1 MRAPSRAITRAA
13 AAAPLRRVVMR
24 LCAIFGFLAFFASN
38 SARALAQGGLT
49 PAAEDGPCSLAR
61 AIPGVVAL
69 VDEDFDLLLDDG
81 RRVALA
87 GLEFPPAGGQAKALR
102 EAALS
107 RLSNWL
113 SGEQVFLSPL
123 ALAPDRWGREPAQAI
138 AAADSSPDAPLVSVG
153 AALLAE
159 GLARFRPDP
168 AAAPCAK
175 FYVDA
180 EKRAR
185 DQNLGVWISDPVI
198 EVTGAGEA
206 VRAALAR
213 KMGMTVVSGV
223 VQSVGEAP
231 GAVYLNFGPRRNVD
245 FAVVIS
251 KRNMAI
257 FEQNGVTPRALYGR
271 RIRVR
276 GLIETNYGPRME
288 IAAPAEIEIL
298 DAAPIR

>member
-1 MRAPSRAITRAA
+1 LI
-13 AAAPLRRVVMR
+13 
-24 LCAIFGFLAFFASN
+24 AFFAPGS
-38 SARALAQGGLT
+38 ALAEGALT
-49 PAAEDGPCSLAR
+49 PVAEDGPCSLAQ
-61 AIPGVVAL
+61 AAPVTVAL

-87 GLEFPPAGGQAKALR
+87 GLEFPPLGGESEKLRKTAL
-102 EAALS
+102 L

-113 SGEQVFLSPL
+113 AEGQVFLADL
-123 ALAPDRWGREPAQAI
+123 ATAPDRWGRAPAQAI
-138 AAADSSPDAPLVSVG
+138 AAIGPSPDAPLVSVG

-168 AAAPCAK
+168 VATPCAK
-175 FYVDA
+175 TYLEA

-185 DQNLGVWISDPVI
+185 ASNLGVWASDPV
-198 EVTGAGEA
+198 VDVSVAKSSLS
-206 VRAALAR
+206 AALAR
-213 KMGMTVVSGV
+213 KKGMVVVSGV
-223 VQSVGEAP
+223 VQSVGETQ
-231 GAVYLNFGPRRNVD
+231 GAVYLNFGPRRNID

-257 FEQNGVTPRALYGR
+257 FTQNGVIPRALYGR

-288 IAAPAEIEIL
+288 IAAPAEIEVL
-298 DAAPIR
+298 DAAPAN

>member
-1 MRAPSRAITRAA
+1 MTPVT
-13 AAAPLRRVVMR
+13 AAAPLLRVVMR
-24 LCAIFGFLAFFASN
+24 FCAIYCFIILFGAN
-38 SARALAQGGLT
+38 SGRAAAQGGLT
-49 PAAEDGPCSLAR
+49 PAAEDGPCSLER
-61 AIPGVVAL
+61 ASPATVAL

-87 GLEFPPAGGQAKALR
+87 GLEFPSSVGQAKTIR

-113 SGEQVFLSPL
+113 AGEQIFLSPL
-123 ALAPDRWGREPAQAI
+123 ASGPDRWGRAPAQAI

-153 AALLAE
+153 ATLLVE

-168 AAAPCAK
+168 VAAPCAK
-175 FYVDA
+175 TYLDA
-180 EKRAR
+180 EKLAR
-185 DQNLGVWISDPVI
+185 DQNLGVWIGDPVVEI
-198 EVTGAGEA
+198 SGAGEA

-213 KMGMTVVSGV
+213 KKGMAVVSGV

-231 GAVYLNFGPRRNVD
+231 GAVYLNFGPRRSVD

-251 KRNMAI
+251 KRNMGI

>member
-1 MRAPSRAITRAA
+1 MRAPPKAMSPVAAERSLRAA
-13 AAAPLRRVVMR
+13 PRF
-24 LCAIFGFLAFFASN
+24 CAIYCFIALLGSN
-38 SARALAQGGLT
+38 SDRAAAQGGLT

-61 AIPGVVAL
+61 AIPATVAL

-87 GLEFPPAGGQAKALR
+87 GLEFPPAGGQAR
-102 EAALS
+102 TPRDAAFS

-113 SGEQVFLSPL
+113 AGEQIFLSPL
-123 ALAPDRWGREPAQAI
+123 ASAPDRWGRAPAQAI
-138 AAADSSPDAPLVSVG
+138 AAADSSPEAPLVSVG

-168 AAAPCAK
+168 VAAPCAK
-175 FYVDA
+175 TYLDA
-180 EKRAR
+180 EKLAR
-185 DQNLGVWISDPVI
+185 DLNLGVWIDDPVV
-198 EVTGAGEA
+198 ELSGAPEA
-206 VRAALAR
+206 ARVALAR
-213 KMGMTVVSGV
+213 KKGMAVVSGV
-223 VQSVGEAP
+223 VQSVGETP
-231 GAVYLNFGPRRNVD
+231 GVVYLNFGPRRNVD

-257 FEQNGVTPRALYGR
+257 FEQNGVTPRALHGR

-298 DAAPIR
+298 DAAPTR

>member
-1 MRAPSRAITRAA
+1 MRDASAALAPNNAA
-13 AAAPLRRVVMR
+13 RPFHVVTR
-24 LCAIFGFLAFFASN
+24 LCAVCCFLVFAGVG
-38 SARALAQGGLT
+38 SARAADGGGLT
-49 PAAEDGPCSLAR
+49 PAAEDGPCSLAE
-61 AIPGVVAL
+61 AIPAVVAL

-81 RRVALA
+81 RRVALV
-87 GLEFPPAGGQAKALR
+87 GLEFPASGGPSKSLR

-113 SGEQVFLSPL
+113 AGEQIFLSSFGS
-123 ALAPDRWGREPAQAI
+123 APDRWGRAPAQAV
-138 AAADSSPDAPLVSVG
+138 AAASSAPDAPLVSVG

-159 GLARFRPDP
+159 GFARFRPDS

-175 FYVDA
+175 TYLDA

-185 DQNLGVWISDPVI
+185 DRNLGVWISDPVI
-198 EVTGAGEA
+198 ELPGAGEA
-206 VRAALAR
+206 VAAALSR
-213 KMGMTVVSGV
+213 KKGMAVVSGV
-223 VQSVGEAP
+223 VQSVGETA
-231 GAVYLNFGPRRNVD
+231 GVVYLNFGPRRNID

-257 FEQNGVTPRALYGR
+257 FQQSGVTPRALHGR

-288 IAAPAEIEIL
+288 IIAPAELEIL
-298 DAAPIR
+298 DAVPTR